1 MSVSHFFII
10 LYIGDKY
17 DCSTDKHLGRL
28 TEKDCAVRS
37 HFGRHRHRL
46 HTLRAVAAD
55 NAENFVD
62 LFVGGANEQSCVAG
76 ERNPPVV
83 AILVN
88 WICSSVS
95 ARQTSPAS
103 FLLTIAV
110 IIFMVSVI
118 LSIQNKIGFRLI

>member
-10 LYIGDKY
+10 LYIGDKD
-17 DCSTDKHLGRL
+17 DCSTDKHLGGL

-46 HTLRAVAAD
+46 HTLCAVAAD

-62 LFVGGANEQSCVAG
+62 LFVGGAI
-76 ERNPPVV
+76 V